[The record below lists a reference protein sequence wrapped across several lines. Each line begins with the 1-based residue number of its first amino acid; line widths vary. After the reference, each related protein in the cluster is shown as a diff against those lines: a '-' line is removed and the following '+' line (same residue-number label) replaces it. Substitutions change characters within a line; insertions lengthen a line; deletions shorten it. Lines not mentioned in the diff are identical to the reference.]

1 MKRPIDIGDRCVEC
15 MQSVAYGTGKY
26 VNRVPHGNAIY
37 EGYICVECAEY
48 EEAQSVQADAMLEA
62 FERSCSH

>member
-1 MKRPIDIGDRCVEC
+1 

-37 EGYICVECAEY
+37 EGYICVECADY